1 MKGLRIALFVDLAL
15 FGYFFWQVSYTLY
28 VYWYTVRH
36 YGIGAIAGGG
46 IPLAGLALT
55 SINAIAIAMI
65 LRRKQQPRKQQAK
78 RKAPR

>member
-1 MKGLRIALFVDLAL
+1 MRALHIALFVDLAL
-15 FGYFFWQVSYTLY
+15 FGYFFWEVSYTLY

-46 IPLAGLALT
+46 IPLAGLILT
-55 SINAIAIAMI
+55 SINAIAIAVI
-65 LRRKQQPRKQQAK
+65 LRRKQQPK

>member
-1 MKGLRIALFVDLAL
+1 
-15 FGYFFWQVSYTLY
+15 

-55 SINAIAIAMI
+55 SINAIAIAVI
-65 LRRKQQPRKQQAK
+65 LRRKQQPK